1 MKLYNTIK
9 KAKEEFK
16 PINKEEVR
24 MYSCGPTVYNYF
36 HIGNARPFIVF
47 DILRRYL
54 EYSGYKVKFV
64 QNFTDI
70 DDKLIKKANEEGISV
85 KEVGE
90 KYIEEYYKDAHA
102 LGIKDATIAPKA
114 TENIEE
120 IIEFIK
126 VLIEKNHAY
135 NVDGDVYFDVSSFA
149 EYGKLSG
156 QNLDDLDMGSRIN
169 VGEKK
174 KGAMDFVLWKAKKEG
189 EPSWD
194 SPWGEGRPGWHI
206 ECSVMANRFLGE
218 TIDIH
223 SGGNDL
229 IFPHHENE
237 IAQSEAATGKPF
249 ANYWLHNGFINID
262 NQKMSK
268 SKGNFFTVRDIL
280 ADYDAEVLR
289 FFMMTAHY
297 RKPVNF
303 SDELLNNAKKGLDR
317 IYTCLSSL
325 EYEKKNAENG
335 KVDENIKAKM
345 QDSIK
350 DFKRAMDDDLNTADA
365 LASIFNTVKE
375 ANNYMAEAED
385 KNIETLQLLENT
397 IHEAGDVL
405 GLLRKTVEN
414 ESSEEIDEL
423 IVKRQKARQEK
434 DWAEA
439 DRIRDKLN
447 EMNIIIEDT
456 KDGVKW
462 RKK

>member
-325 EYEKKNAENG
+325 EYEKKNAEDG

-385 KNIETLQLLENT
+385 KKIETLQLLENT

>member
-345 QDSIK
+345 QDAIK

-365 LASIFNTVKE
+365 LASIFNIVKE
-375 ANNYMAEAED
+375 ANNYMAEAQD
-385 KNIETLQLLENT
+385 KNIETLQLLEDT

>member
-325 EYEKKNAENG
+325 EYEKKNAEDG